1 MRVGSTV
8 ILVTALCATF
18 AAVADVA
25 PADASRGAA
34 AADSA
39 ANPAMDGLMPARTI
53 NHVVIVYGE
62 RALFEASAAD
72 LDAHSAT
79 THATP
84 PPSPSP
90 VRQSCG

>member
-8 ILVTALCATF
+8 ILVTALCATS

-25 PADASRGAA
+25 PADAPRGAA
-34 AADSA
+34 AVDSA
-39 ANPAMDGLMPARTI
+39 ANPATDGLLPARTI

-62 RALFEASAAD
+62 RAAAGAAD
-72 LDAHSAT
+72 RDAHSAT

-84 PPSPSP
+84 PPSP
-90 VRQSCG
+90 VRRSCG

>member
-8 ILVTALCATF
+8 IRVTALCATF
-18 AAVADVA
+18 AASADVA
-25 PADASRGAA
+25 TADAPHGAA
-34 AADSA
+34 AVDSA
-39 ANPAMDGLMPARTI
+39 AYPATDGLMPARTI

-62 RALFEASAAD
+62 RALSEASTAG
-72 LDAHSAT
+72 LDAQSAT

-84 PPSPSP
+84 PPSP